1 MYFPRNIATLFN
13 GLHSQP
19 KDGIMNI
26 SNTANTWLSRFKIDI
41 TSSTNRVFGNG
52 RQQLEAT
59 VTVAPRNGGT
69 ITDAQLASIALV
81 TLDDDGVYR
90 ELSGQLKAS
99 SERDAAYEYYA
110 DTGSPPSNLEL
121 NGPVRRKR
129 FYISSSRSGGSID
142 QIYACISKDGNTHHV
157 TDGGSFNSSITV
169 ESITPLRYEESD
181 FELNAENALRTG
193 MTDIDIYFFKFKNP
207 KLRIVKS
214 APHSEYYSESWND
227 FHNEDWYYRHCHT
240 TRTGENFS
248 TIATW
253 RTHYAF
259 EISPKRNVTLG
270 TSTVTLN
277 HRAGQM
283 NLLRT
288 VTDEFIYNR
297 PEDESERSIWS
308 VFDQYGNER
317 QIEFTQT
324 DDGNRIGFKRFD

>member
-1 MYFPRNIATLFN
+1 
-13 GLHSQP
+13 
-19 KDGIMNI
+19 MNI

-41 TSSTNRVFGNG
+41 TSSANRVFGNG

-59 VTVAPRNGGT
+59 VTLAPRSAAT
-69 ITDAQLASIALV
+69 ITDAQLASITLV

-90 ELSGQLKAS
+90 ELSGPLKAS
-99 SERDAAYEYYA
+99 SERDAAYDYYA
-110 DTGSPPSNLEL
+110 DTGGAPGNLETK
-121 NGPVRRKR
+121 GPIRRKR
-129 FYISSSRSGGSID
+129 FYISSSRSGGSSD
-142 QIYACISKDGNTHHV
+142 QIYARISKDGNTHYV

-169 ESITPLRYEESD
+169 ESITPLRYDESD
-181 FELNAENALRTG
+181 FELNAEDALTTG
-193 MTDIDIYFFKFKNP
+193 NTDIDLYFFKFKNP

-214 APHSEYYSESWND
+214 TPHNEYYSESWND
-227 FHNEDWYYRHCHT
+227 FHNEDWYYRHCHA
-240 TRTGENFS
+240 TRTGENFNL
-248 TIATW
+248 IATW

-259 EISPKRNVTLG
+259 EIGPKRKVTIG
-270 TSTVTLN
+270 GNSVTLN

-288 VTDEFIYNR
+288 VTDEITYNR
-297 PEDESERSIWS
+297 PQDESERSIWS